1 MTKLAF
7 DPRALAESVA
17 HAIFDDDGWD
27 LLDDPTKAEYAQ
39 AAHRAIQAHDKWL
52 LASGFKIVPPET
64 IPAPKSL
71 EEASAMLVA
80 AKSWL
85 DTHKQRKG
93 FIMPPKPGMV
103 N

>member
-17 HAIFDDDGWD
+17 LAIYDDEDWD
-27 LLDDPTKAEYAQ
+27 TLDAATKAEYAQ
-39 AAHRAIQAHDKWL
+39 AAHRAIAAHDKWL
-52 LASGFKIVPPET
+52 IDSGFKIVPPQT
-64 IPAPKSL
+64 IPAPKSI

-80 AKSWL
+80 AKAWL
-85 DTHKQRKG
+85 DTHKERKG
-93 FIMPPKPGMV
+93 FIMPPKPGRM